1 MGIKQTFEFEPKTE
15 INLNNTTKYKEI
27 TRFEATAKC
36 LKTYVDGMITAIYQM
51 NNDIKDRLKRNRTAN
66 VNLNDDPNDITLKKQ
81 ENGDLRMDS
90 QTKDVHG
97 NKTQTAYLNN
107 PLIIDQTLTSI
118 NSQTSRENWNVK
130 KKESTLLII
139 LKHLYLL
146 WWLLP
151 VIVLWFWILLYRQCK
166 SSS

>member
-27 TRFEATAKC
+27 TRFEATAKS
-36 LKTYVDGMITAIYQM
+36 LKTYMDGMITAIYQM
-51 NNDIKDRLKRNRTAN
+51 NNDIKDRLKRNRTSN
-66 VNLNDDPNDITLKKQ
+66 VNLNDDPNDITLKEQ
-81 ENGDLRMDS
+81 ENADLRMDR

-130 KKESTLLII
+130 NTESTLLII

-151 VIVLWFWILLYRQCK
+151 VIVLWFWILLYRLCK